1 MVQLMGWSLGVLMM
15 MSCLGSLAR
24 PLPLGAGFVMTDIL
38 MPQAHTSWLPVTS
51 DNYQEVITWTGMFSL
66 GSTQSERSYWY
77 QNDEVITLTDLRI
90 VI

>member
-1 MVQLMGWSLGVLMM
+1 MCNYGPIDGVVTVCIVM

-51 DNYQEVITWTGMFSL
+51 DT
-66 GSTQSERSYWY
+66 TQVRETAVQGTHS
-77 QNDEVITLTDLRI
+77 
-90 VI
+90 